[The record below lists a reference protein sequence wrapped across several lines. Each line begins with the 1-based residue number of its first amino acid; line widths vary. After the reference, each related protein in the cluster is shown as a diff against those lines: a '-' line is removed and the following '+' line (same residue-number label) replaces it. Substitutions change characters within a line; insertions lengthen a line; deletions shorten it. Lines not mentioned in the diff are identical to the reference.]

1 MTASLPIAL
10 ILAHQL
16 TAAETDSALPN
27 APVVEPVETERFRI
41 ARGHRLHLRPQRA

>member
-16 TAAETDSALPN
+16 TTAQNDSALPN
-27 APVVEPVETERFRI
+27 APVVESVETERFRS
-41 ARGHRLHLRPQRA
+41 AHGRRLRLRPQRA